1 MLDNTLVILAFV
13 VLLPLVPAFLLFKLL
28 PSRAVV
34 KGPLAG
40 LNVNLGGAFGGYVAL
55 TVFVTTMAS
64 NANMLKPP
72 KPPDPVWH
80 VRGSITL
87 EQDDSSSDQSVTF
100 KLLPPAKDYSA
111 AIDKTFD
118 VDIPMAD
125 RAPIPHFYFTAKG
138 YVGERVDLADPGRPG
153 NYKSHM
159 ENATTLVFDEPIVL
173 RKKAGASQNALQANI
188 TGGGQS

>member
-1 MLDNTLVILAFV
+1 MLDNTIVILSFV

-55 TVFVTTMAS
+55 TVFVTTVAS
-64 NANMLKPP
+64 NASMLKPP
-72 KPPDPVWH
+72 KAPDPVWH
-80 VRGSITL
+80 VRGTIQL
-87 EQDDSSSDQSVTF
+87 EQEDGSVDQNIKF
-100 KLLPPAKDYSA
+100 KLLPPAKEYTA
-111 AIDKTFD
+111 EIDKSFA

-159 ENATTLVFDEPIVL
+159 ENATTLVFDDPIVL
-173 RKKAGASQNALQANI
+173 RKAASPQNNTLQANMA
-188 TGGGQS
+188 GGG